1 MSSIWRDLN
10 LHPLNAFP
18 APLADRVT
26 ADVLIIV
33 EKFKSKDVP
42 GTPGTRAPAFDVPLS
57 LGCSGA
63 IVRLVRGF
71 DGSSPPSERKIEV
84 NSHQTFYDTLF
95 RFVMAMEIFTVTVL
109 LLTHLGALL
118 LL

>member
-1 MSSIWRDLN
+1 MPSIWRDLN

-33 EKFKSKDVP
+33 EKFESEDVT

-71 DGSSPPSERKIEV
+71 DGSSPPSERKNEFSSI
-84 NSHQTFYDTLF
+84 HIKFFMTLSSD
-95 RFVMAMEIFTVTVL
+95 L
-109 LLTHLGALL
+109 
-118 LL
+118 

>member
-1 MSSIWRDLN
+1 MPSIWRDLN

-33 EKFKSKDVP
+33 EKFESKDVP
-42 GTPGTRAPAFDVPLS
+42 GTPGTRATAFDVSLS

-63 IVRLVRGF
+63 IVRSVRGF
-71 DGSSPPSERKIEV
+71 DGSSPPSERKNEV
-84 NSHQTFYDTLF
+84 NSHQTFYDTF
-95 RFVMAMEIFTVTVL
+95 PICNGNGNIKSDGINA
-109 LLTHLGALL
+109 HLGALL

>member
-1 MSSIWRDLN
+1 MPSIWRDLN

-33 EKFKSKDVP
+33 EKFESEDVT
-42 GTPGTRAPAFDVPLS
+42 GTPGTRATAFDVPLS

-71 DGSSPPSERKIEV
+71 DGSSPPSEKRMTSIHIK
-84 NSHQTFYDTLF
+84 LF
-95 RFVMAMEIFTVTVL
+95 MT
-109 LLTHLGALL
+109 LLTDL
-118 LL
+118 